1 MNPVPDK
8 FKTIGMLQLVAGA
21 VNVFMGWGLAMTMW
35 SIFGTTFS
43 VFCTMGLC
51 PTYLCGFVAV
61 LILPLGIIEGIVGLM
76 TITQPESVK
85 AVYKFLPYAQ
95 LPALLLGDIVSPIV
109 GIVSLMNLRDPDV
122 RAYIEGM

>member
-8 FKTIGMLQLVAGA
+8 YKTLGLLQLVAGA

-35 SIFGTTFS
+35 SLFGTTFS
-43 VFCTMGLC
+43 LLCTMGLC

-61 LILPLGIIEGIVGLM
+61 LILPVGIVEVIVGLM
-76 TITQPESVK
+76 TMNQPESVRG
-85 AVYKFLPYAQ
+85 VYKFLPYLQ
-95 LPALLLGDIVSPIV
+95 LPMILLGDIVSPIV

-122 RAYIEGM
+122 KAYIEGL